1 MERQVYEI
9 PEEYYVG
16 GGGNRSGGF
25 TIQTVGKNNEI
36 ITKYIETEICYKDD
50 KNKMIYI
57 NGTLGMNISL
67 KYFLKFV
74 FTSLVSSFDNLEFL
88 LP

>member
-1 MERQVYEI
+1 
-9 PEEYYVG
+9 
-16 GGGNRSGGF
+16 
-25 TIQTVGKNNEI
+25 
-36 ITKYIETEICYKDD
+36 
-50 KNKMIYI
+50 MIYI